1 MSSHL
6 TRLKERRCQRPGGV
20 WLTARSDCTSADLF
34 CSPAAIIFLFGCRI
48 VVQGWPNKSI
58 SQRTLSAF
66 QWHPGSTTIH
76 KHAPFSFIQYKALIK
91 GPPNRLSSGC
101 SLEFEPL
108 SIMQEVCWLDIF
120 GTENSPFLISI
131 EIYPSATS
139 KQAPGKKPESP
150 KKQKKSKLRIQ
161 KTAGTCMDLII
172 CRQNTLGLIK

>member
-6 TRLKERRCQRPGGV
+6 TQLKERRCQRPGGV

-58 SQRTLSAF
+58 SQQTLSAF

-91 GPPNRLSSGC
+91 GPPQRLGSGC

-108 SIMQEVCWLDIF
+108 SVTLEVCWLDIF
-120 GTENSPFLISI
+120 STENSPFLISI
-131 EIYPSATS
+131 EICPSATS

-150 KKQKKSKLRIQ
+150 KKKK
-161 KTAGTCMDLII
+161 
-172 CRQNTLGLIK
+172 NVN